1 MTKKSTILIADDSVI
16 FSQGLSTLLQQYPI
30 IVKNVLK
37 AKNFKETLEITKTE
51 KIDILILD
59 INFESEEYNGFTIA
73 EKIKTLYPYIKI
85 IILTQQAKI
94 DNYEIL
100 FNDIGVDGYLDKQ
113 LSVDIAIEAI
123 SQIQEGKK
131 YIDNTIKEMLEVG
144 RWMNISSREK
154 EVIEWLSK
162 GYLQKEVADKLCLSI
177 RTIEVHCRNMAKR
190 IGAKNTAHLISIY
203 TKYKGSNRE
212 RGPS

>member
-16 FSQGLSTLLQQYPI
+16 FAQGLSTLLQQYPD

-37 AKNFKETLEITKTE
+37 AKNFKETLQITKTE

-131 YIDNTIKEMLEVG
+131 YIDSTIKEMLEVG

-177 RTIEVHCRNMAKR
+177 RTIEVHCRNMVKR

-212 RGPS
+212 RAPD